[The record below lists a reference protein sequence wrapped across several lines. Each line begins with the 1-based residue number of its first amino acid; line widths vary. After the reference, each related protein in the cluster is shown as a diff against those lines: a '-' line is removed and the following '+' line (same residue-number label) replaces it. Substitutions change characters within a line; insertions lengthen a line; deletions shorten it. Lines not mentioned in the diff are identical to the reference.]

1 MSDVV
6 AWMRTFV
13 RVVEAG
19 SFTAVAE
26 ERNTSQ
32 PTISRQVA
40 QLEDHLGSLL
50 FLRSTR
56 ALALTDDGQVF
67 YNHALRTLESLT
79 EAEMA
84 VGRRKGKPSGTLR
97 ITCTSVLARLHI
109 VPRLERF
116 LARYPEIEI
125 EFMIG
130 DSQLDLVA
138 EGIDIAIRGGR
149 IGDDTLIAR
158 RLGNIYRHV
167 VATPA
172 YLDKHGR
179 PQTLEDLT
187 RHECILFSGVESTWS
202 FANGNADS
210 GGPVAIPVHGRLRFN
225 NTDSMREAV
234 LRGLGI
240 GFLPLWH
247 LTGDLIESGK
257 LEILLAHY
265 KAETIPIN
273 AVYPSRRHL
282 APKVRAAIDFL
293 VAEFEVD
300 PLLTSYGD

>member
-6 AWMRTFV
+6 TWMRTFV

-32 PTISRQVA
+32 PTISRQIA

-56 ALALTDDGQVF
+56 ALALTDDGDVF
-67 YNHALRTLESLT
+67 YNHALRTLETLT

-109 VPRLERF
+109 VPRLQRF
-116 LARYPEIEI
+116 LARYPEIEV
-125 EFMIG
+125 EFMIS
-130 DSQLDLVA
+130 DNQLDLVS
-138 EGIDIAIRGGR
+138 EGIDIAIRGGK

-167 VATPA
+167 VATPT
-172 YLDKHGR
+172 YLDTHGR
-179 PQTLEDLT
+179 PETLEDLT
-187 RHECILFSGVESTWS
+187 RHECILFSNVEASWS
-202 FANGNADS
+202 FSNGKAGSD
-210 GGPVAIPVHGRLRFN
+210 GPVSIPVRGRLRFN
-225 NTDSMREAV
+225 NTDNMREAV
-234 LRGLGI
+234 LQGLGI

-247 LTGDLIESGK
+247 LTGDLIESHK
-257 LEILLAHY
+257 LEILLPQF
-265 KAETIPIN
+265 KAETLPIN

-293 VAEFEVD
+293 AAEFEVD
-300 PLLTSYGD
+300 PLLTSYGA